1 MNHDPPIR
9 DACRRAWLAAYAE
22 GQLEGTTR
30 AQVEGW
36 LDEHPQLWAEIQE
49 QQALGQTLR
58 QMMDATA
65 PSDPSAAT
73 WEALAQRIQ
82 AASVPAQHAAAPVP
96 SHCRQ
101 RGLVRIAAV
110 TVASALFLGG
120 VVGLQNQLP
129 GPTLDPPQIGQVDP
143 LSAHP
148 AHDDSPSPSLSEL
161 TGISCLTLVR
171 EVDVLLERVPHM
183 GEGWLPIGR
192 PPLEGPIQWIH
203 QDEIEVISFAS
214 HSSGQ
219 QNIPCLV
226 YAEGDKPLLWTP
238 VRE

>member
-30 AQVEGW
+30 EQVEDW
-36 LDEHPQLWAEIQE
+36 LDQHPQLWAEIRA

-65 PSDPSAAT
+65 PPDPSAAT

-82 AASVPAQHAAAPVP
+82 FASVQAKHAAAPLP

-101 RGLVRIAAV
+101 RGSARIAAV
-110 TVASALFLGG
+110 TVAAALLLGG
-120 VVGLQNQLP
+120 GVWLQNQLP
-129 GPTLDPPQIGQVDP
+129 GPTIDPPQTGQVDP
-143 LSAHP
+143 LSP
-148 AHDDSPSPSLSEL
+148 RTAHDDSPSPSPPEL
-161 TGISCLTLVR
+161 TSISRLTLVR

-183 GEGWLPIGR
+183 GDGWLPIGR

-203 QDEIEVISFAS
+203 QDEIEVIGFAS
-214 HSSGQ
+214 HSPTQ

-226 YAEGDKPLLWTP
+226 HAEGDRPLLWTP